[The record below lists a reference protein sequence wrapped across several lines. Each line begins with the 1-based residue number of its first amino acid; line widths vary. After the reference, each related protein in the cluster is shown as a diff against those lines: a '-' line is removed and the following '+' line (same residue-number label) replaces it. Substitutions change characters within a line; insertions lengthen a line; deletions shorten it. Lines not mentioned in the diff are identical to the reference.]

1 MIINMKKL
9 VILILALVVVVAGL
23 VFFNQRRA
31 VAPKPDENISQ
42 PGAKTQFDKTL
53 YSLDDPA
60 SLWLVVNK
68 SRPMPLDYVPG
79 ELITTGIK
87 VDPSDSA
94 EEQKIKK
101 GVDEVLETMF
111 ADAKKAGFDLLFS
124 SGYRS
129 ADLQAAYYNSYVKR
143 DGVAAANKYSA
154 KPGTSEHQTG
164 LAFDV
169 ARSDRKCYLEICFAD
184 TDEGKWL
191 ADNAYK
197 YGFTLRYK
205 NGKEDITGYQY
216 EPWHFRYVGAELA
229 AELYNTDQTLEEFF
243 GL

>member
-9 VILILALVVVVAGL
+9 VILILALVVIVAGL

-31 VAPKPDENISQ
+31 VAPKPNENTSQ
-42 PGAKTQFDKTL
+42 PNAQFDKTQ

-79 ELITTGIK
+79 ELITAGVK
-87 VDPSDSA
+87 VDLSDSA

-111 ADAKKAGFDLLFS
+111 ADAKKAGFDLLFA

-164 LAFDV
+164 LVFDV

-216 EPWHFRYVGAELA
+216 EPWHFRYVGAQLA
-229 AELYNTDQTLEEFF
+229 AELNNTDQTLEEFF